1 GRWMV
6 LYSARLL
13 IVAALASFCA
23 NWQFAFQITYV
34 NTSARTFH
42 KLATSAYQISHGPSE
57 SLSADEW
64 SSQWSTIV
72 SSFYPGSIVGF
83 LLMPFMVSRLG
94 TKLSMGILCIPS
106 LLGCFLQ
113 IFAALPSAGVVLLDI
128 ALCGGRFLVGIQAG
142 AALCFLPLFLIEIS
156 NPASRSLLSTFQQVS
171 QAVGTLLGLLFGSE
185 TLFPL
190 GSYRFLWLQ
199 LIAVIPSI
207 ILIILLS
214 VTPPTPHYLLHEGV
228 EVTRVLDSLKC
239 YQGSSADLQSLQND
253 YTSHAMKGA
262 PRSKIPFSSWKGF
275 AIGSVAAISYA
286 FTADDLID
294 TFSSTILHGAQGEDP
309 STGYIPEIDHSADL
323 MSLGLGVVLVL
334 SSVTGSFLV
343 DRFGR
348 RPLIILG
355 LTCTALFNFIASFF
369 LSSLPSV
376 VLLFFALTKISIGLG
391 AGAPAWFLTSEL
403 VALPYVPLFQSLST
417 GLLLCSS
424 MVVTFFYLPLSL
436 ISPPLSLLL
445 LSSIPSLILAVL
457 LFLFL
462 PETKGKRARDI
473 ELTLASKT
481 FSGFKSKHYEIVL
494 NGFTNYGSLRDT
506 EYLIQ

>member
-1 GRWMV
+1 
-6 LYSARLL
+6 
-13 IVAALASFCA
+13 
-23 NWQFAFQITYV
+23 T
-34 NTSARTFH
+34 
-42 KLATSAYQISHGPSE
+42 SHGPSV

-83 LLMPFMVSRLG
+83 LLMPIMVSRLG
-94 TKLSMGILCIPS
+94 TKLSMGILSFPS
-106 LLGCFLQ
+106 LLGCALQ
-113 IFAALPSAGVVLLDI
+113 LLAALPSAGVVLLDI

-185 TLFPL
+185 TLFPM
-190 GSYRFLWLQ
+190 GEYRIVWLQ
-199 LIAVIPSI
+199 LIAAIPSVL
-207 ILIILLS
+207 LIVLLS
-214 VTPPTPHYLLHEGV
+214 VTPPTPHYLMHEGV
-228 EVTRVLDSLKC
+228 EVTKVLDSLKY
-239 YQGSSADLQSLQND
+239 YQGTSADLLSLQND
-253 YTSHAMKGA
+253 YTSHAMKGQ
-262 PRSKIPFSSWKGF
+262 PRSRIPSASWKGF
-275 AIGSVAAISYA
+275 AIGSLAAVSYS

-334 SSVTGSFLV
+334 ASLGGSFLV

-355 LTCTALFNFIASFF
+355 LIFTALFNFIASFF

-376 VLLFFALTKISIGLG
+376 VLLFFALTKASIGLG

-424 MVVTFFYLPLSL
+424 MIVTFFYLPLSL
-436 ISPPLSLLL
+436 VSPPLSLLL
-445 LSSIPSLILAVL
+445 LSSIPSLILAIL

-462 PETKGKRARDI
+462 PETKDKSPRDI
-473 ELTLASKT
+473 ELKLASRT
-481 FSGFKSKHYEIVL
+481 LSGFKSKVDEIGR
-494 NGFTNYGSLRDT
+494 NGFSNYGSLRDT

>member
-1 GRWMV
+1 V
-6 LYSARLL
+6 S
-13 IVAALASFCA
+13 
-23 NWQFAFQITYV
+23 N
-34 NTSARTFH
+34 
-42 KLATSAYQISHGPSE
+42 GPSV
-57 SLSADEW
+57 SLTPDEW

-83 LLMPFMVSRLG
+83 LLMPIMVSRLG
-94 TKLSMGILCIPS
+94 TKLSMGILSLPS
-106 LLGCFLQ
+106 ILGCALQ
-113 IFAALPSAGVVLLDI
+113 LLAAFPSPGVVLLDI

-156 NPASRSLLSTFQQVS
+156 NPASRSLLCTFQQVS

-190 GSYRFLWLQ
+190 GEYRFEWLQ
-199 LIAVIPSI
+199 LIAVIPSV
-207 ILIILLS
+207 ILIVLLS

-228 EVTRVLDSLKC
+228 EVTRVIDSLKY
-239 YQGSSADLQSLQND
+239 YQGSRADLQSLQND

-262 PRSKIPFSSWKGF
+262 PRSKIPWSSWKGF
-275 AIGSVAAISYA
+275 VIGSLAAISYS

-309 STGYIPEIDHSADL
+309 SYGYDPEIDHSSDL
-323 MSLGLGVVLVL
+323 MSLGLGVVLVF
-334 SSVTGSFLV
+334 SSLMGSFLV

-355 LTCTALFNFIASFF
+355 LICTALFNFIASFF
-369 LSSLPSV
+369 LSSIPSV
-376 VLLFFALTKISIGLG
+376 VLLFFALTKASIGLG

-424 MVVTFFYLPLSL
+424 MIVTFFYLPLSL
-436 ISPPLSLLL
+436 VSPPLSLLL
-445 LSSIPSLILAVL
+445 LSSIPSLILAIL

-462 PETKGKRARDI
+462 PETKGQTPREI
-473 ELTLASKT
+473 ELKLSSKRL
-481 FSGFKSKHYEIVL
+481 SGFKYNVDEIGQK
-494 NGFTNYGSLRDT
+494 GFVSYGSIRDT
-506 EYLIQ
+506 DYLIQ